1 VTRLCSI
8 RLRARDR
15 RRSRL
20 TAASVHRPRDL
31 AGWRGRYLQGG
42 RSRRSPQ
49 GVLEEHDRP
58 SPDQAASPCRVNRP
72 ECTCISVKS
81 AQYPSSG
88 KVGSIS
94 RRRHSYSRSNTEP
107 PTGCERVYRSHRK
120 IIFPGRAGR
129 RVPRPRPVDA
139 HCRRT
144 LWRSLALGR
153 DSRRS
158 PILRGFLLAHGRTRI
173 RTRFCPAG
181 YREGRGGEG
190 YAAEVR
196 PHNRQPPG
204 VLIES
209 LRPDRVGITRVG
221 VSTGQLTGMA
231 FRPAGLQGFASAPPR
246 RPALGPGPGRVG
258 DGAAEADT
266 RLAPVVRQLGEHV
279 GEPGT
284 VRDAPADSPRGL
296 KISTRAARRL
306 HRSCTRRR

>member
-1 VTRLCSI
+1 V
-8 RLRARDR
+8 AREL
-15 RRSRL
+15 SAPPEASS
-20 TAASVHRPRDL
+20 AA
-31 AGWRGRYLQGG
+31 
-42 RSRRSPQ
+42 
-49 GVLEEHDRP
+49 RP
-58 SPDQAASPCRVNRP
+58 SLDQAASPCRVNRP
-72 ECTCISVKS
+72 ECTCV
-81 AQYPSSG
+81 G
-88 KVGSIS
+88 KVGAVSIK
-94 RRRHSYSRSNTEP
+94 RKGRINIT
-107 PTGCERVYRSHRK
+107 PTAFLFKIEYRAADRVRARVYRSHRK

-158 PILRGFLLAHGRTRI
+158 PILRGFLLAHGRTKI
-173 RTRFCPAG
+173 RTRFCPVG

-190 YAAEVR
+190 YAAEVH

-204 VLIES
+204 VFIES
-209 LRPDRVGITRVG
+209 LRPDRIGIARIG
-221 VSTGQLTGMA
+221 VSTGQLSGVA
-231 FRPAGLQGFASAPPR
+231 VRPAGLQGFVSAPPH
-246 RPALGPGPGRVG
+246 RPAPGPGLGRVG